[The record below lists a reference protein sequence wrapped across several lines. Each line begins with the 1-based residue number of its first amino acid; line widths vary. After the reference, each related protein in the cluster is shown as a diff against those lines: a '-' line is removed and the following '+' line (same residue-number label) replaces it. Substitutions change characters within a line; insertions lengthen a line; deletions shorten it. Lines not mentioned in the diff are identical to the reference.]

1 MQNNK
6 ILIAAYGTLRKG
18 YGNSRLVDIPSQT
31 KWLGTGKTV
40 KKYQMRASGIPYV
53 NKTPDTQIVVDIWE
67 IDKDR
72 HLPSVD
78 RLEGHPEWYCREEV
92 DIELNGNIIKAW
104 LYFMEDSGSTIVK
117 SGNYNDYRSITNN

>member
-40 KKYQMRASGIPYV
+40 EKYQMRASGIPYV

>member
-1 MQNNK
+1 MENNK

>member
-6 ILIAAYGTLRKG
+6 ILIAAYGTLRLH
-18 YGNSRLVDIPSQT
+18 YSNSRLVNIPGET

-40 KKYQMRASGIPYV
+40 EKYQMRASGIPYV

-67 IDKDR
+67 IDVDK

-78 RLEGHPEWYCREEV
+78 RLEGHPNWYCREE
-92 DIELNGNIIKAW
+92 IEVELDGKIIKAW
-104 LYFMEDSGSTIVK
+104 LYFMENAGSTIVE
-117 SGNYNDYRSITNN
+117 SGDYNDYRPVGNN